1 MQDNELY
8 RLDANDGRILTT
20 YDMGSGGN
28 FSWKSAVTADTV
40 YAANGNGDTLF
51 AFDKVTGAQ
60 KWTKTLSGTIQ
71 DPPFVASNGNIY
83 VAHATLQ
90 VFYSGRNPCL
100 STGRDAPARLAQ
112 AGTRNFSRRFCRGCG
127 RHLVPNKHA

>member
-1 MQDNELY
+1 MGTMQDNELY

-71 DPPFVASNGNIY
+71 GPPFVASNGNIY
-83 VAHATLQ
+83 DKHATLQ
-90 VFYSGRNPCL
+90 VFLLRAKSMPINR
-100 STGRDAPARLAQ
+100 TGRPCQ
-112 AGTRNFSRRFCRGCG
+112 AGPSRNTEFFEEVLQRLRTAPCT
-127 RHLVPNKHA
+127 